1 MSGHKTI
8 ERTHVRKSMSQRG
21 EILMHLKELDAKRL
35 VLSFVLPCFSKAF
48 LSSGGGGWSEIEINT
63 NKIKKSIKIGRRF
76 FNETTETKT
85 SETFDTVPDS
95 ISVVKFRHRK

>member
-1 MSGHKTI
+1 MFRSVAVPRKNHRHQEKTRANGVSSYTLVFSTGYDTVTNTI

-63 NKIKKSIKIGRRF
+63 KQSN
-76 FNETTETKT
+76 
-85 SETFDTVPDS
+85 
-95 ISVVKFRHRK
+95 

>member
-63 NKIKKSIKIGRRF
+63 KQSNY
-76 FNETTETKT
+76 
-85 SETFDTVPDS
+85 V
-95 ISVVKFRHRK
+95 

>member
-35 VLSFVLPCFSKAF
+35 VLSFERRWRL
-48 LSSGGGGWSEIEINT
+48 ERDR
-63 NKIKKSIKIGRRF
+63 NK
-76 FNETTETKT
+76 
-85 SETFDTVPDS
+85 
-95 ISVVKFRHRK
+95 H

>member
-35 VLSFVLPCFSKAF
+35 VLSFFVLPCFSKAF

-63 NKIKKSIKIGRRF
+63 KQSN
-76 FNETTETKT
+76 
-85 SETFDTVPDS
+85 
-95 ISVVKFRHRK
+95 

>member
-63 NKIKKSIKIGRRF
+63 KQVIRYEKWKDDFSVNSHKI
-76 FNETTETKT
+76 N
-85 SETFDTVPDS
+85 
-95 ISVVKFRHRK
+95 